1 MMLRTIP
8 HSKCPRGPVR
18 PAVTEIAGVC
28 AAARYFAG
36 RSRAERRN
44 TAGGGGVIGLVPIP
58 DGSIAPASPTATGAE
73 APAGGASPRR
83 PAAPLKAV
91 DKESTAGIL
100 FGIGA
105 YGLWGLMPLYFFLLQ
120 PAGAVE
126 IVANRV
132 IWSLLF
138 CTLLITVT
146 RSWRVLGAAFRNRT
160 VILPLIIAAVLIA
173 VNWLTYVYGV
183 TTGQAVEASLG
194 YFINPLVSVLLGV
207 VVLKERLRKLQWAA
221 VAIGFIAVGV
231 LTVSYGKLPWIAL
244 TLALSFGLY
253 GFVKKRV
260 GPRADA
266 ATSLT
271 VETIVLAPVAAAAMI
286 FLALSGTATLDTHG
300 PGHFWLLAASG
311 IITAVPLL
319 FFGAS
324 ARRLPMTMIGLL
336 QYLAPV
342 LQFIVALAVFGE
354 TMTTD
359 RWIGF
364 GVVWLA
370 LLVLTVDMLRTARKN
385 SVMRKLARA
394 AA

>member
-1 MMLRTIP
+1 MGAPVTDIAGNRAPAQGTVD
-8 HSKCPRGPVR
+8 SKGRNRR
-18 PAVTEIAGVC
+18 PA
-28 AAARYFAG
+28 
-36 RSRAERRN
+36 
-44 TAGGGGVIGLVPIP
+44 GGVIDLVPTP
-58 DGSIAPASPTATGAE
+58 DGSHSPATLT
-73 APAGGASPRR
+73 SPRGGSPGGSPSKR
-83 PAAPLKAV
+83 PPAALKAV
-91 DKESTAGIL
+91 DTDTTAGII

-132 IWSLLF
+132 LWSLIF
-138 CTLLITVT
+138 CVLLITVT

-160 VILPLIIAAVLIA
+160 VIFPLIIAAVLIA

-207 VVLKERLRKLQWAA
+207 VVLKEKLRPLQWAA
-221 VAIGFIAVGV
+221 VGIGFIAVGV

-271 VETIVLAPVAAAAMI
+271 VETIVLAPVAGATMI
-286 FLALSGTATLDTHG
+286 VLALSGSATLTVNG
-300 PGHFWLLAASG
+300 AAHFWLLAASG

-324 ARRLPMTMIGLL
+324 ARRLPMTTIGLL
-336 QYLAPV
+336 QYFAPV
-342 LQFIVALAVFGE
+342 LQFIVALAVFHE
-354 TMTTD
+354 PMTTD

-370 LLVLTVDMLRTARKN
+370 LLVLTVDMLLTTRKN
-385 SVMRKLARA
+385 SVTRRLARSA
-394 AA
+394 A

>member
-1 MMLRTIP
+1 
-8 HSKCPRGPVR
+8 
-18 PAVTEIAGVC
+18 
-28 AAARYFAG
+28 
-36 RSRAERRN
+36 
-44 TAGGGGVIGLVPIP
+44 VPKP
-58 DGSIAPASPTATGAE
+58 DGSSSPATLTPDATASSGH
-73 APAGGASPRR
+73 PARTQ
-83 PAAPLKAV
+83 PAALKAV
-91 DKESTAGIL
+91 DKDTTAGVL

-105 YGLWGLMPLYFFLLQ
+105 YGLWGLLPLYFFVLA

-132 IWSLLF
+132 VWSLLF
-138 CTLLITVT
+138 CTLLVTFT

-160 VILPLIIAAVLIA
+160 VIGPLALAAGLIA
-173 VNWLTYVYGV
+173 VNWLTYTYGV

-207 VVLKERLRKLQWAA
+207 FVLKEKLRALQWAA
-221 VAIGFIAVGV
+221 VGIGFIAVGV

-266 ATSLT
+266 ITSLS
-271 VETIVLAPVAAAAMI
+271 VETIVLAPLAAATMI
-286 FLALSGTATLDTHG
+286 FLAVSGTATLATNG
-300 PGHFWLLAASG
+300 AGHFWLLAASG
-311 IITAVPLL
+311 VITAVPLL

-324 ARRLPMTMIGLL
+324 ARRLPMTTIGLL
-336 QYLAPV
+336 QYFAPV
-342 LQFIVALAVFGE
+342 LQFIVALTVFRE
-354 TMTTD
+354 AMTTE

-370 LLVLTVDMLRTARKN
+370 LLVLTADMLLTARKN
-385 SVMRKLARA
+385 SVRRKRARA

>member
-1 MMLRTIP
+1 MP
-8 HSKCPRGPVR
+8 K
-18 PAVTEIAGVC
+18 
-28 AAARYFAG
+28 
-36 RSRAERRN
+36 
-44 TAGGGGVIGLVPIP
+44 P
-58 DGSIAPASPTATGAE
+58 DGSISPAPLTAPSALAAAGGPAPARAAGL
-73 APAGGASPRR
+73 AP
-83 PAAPLKAV
+83 V
-91 DKESTAGIL
+91 DKDTTAGIL

-105 YGLWGLMPLYFFLLQ
+105 YGLWGLLPLYFFVLA

-132 IWSLLF
+132 VWSLLF

-160 VILPLIIAAVLIA
+160 VIGPLSIAAALIA
-173 VNWLTYVYGV
+173 VNWLTYTYGV

-207 VVLKERLRKLQWAA
+207 FVLKEKLRPLQWAA
-221 VAIGFIAVGV
+221 VGIGFVAVGV

-266 ATSLT
+266 LTSLS
-271 VETIVLAPVAAAAMI
+271 VETIVLAPVAAATMI
-286 FLALSGTATLDTHG
+286 VLALSGAASLASNG
-300 PGHFWLLAASG
+300 AGHFWLLVASG
-311 IITAVPLL
+311 VITAVPLL

-324 ARRLPMTMIGLL
+324 ARRLPMTTIGLL
-336 QYLAPV
+336 QYFAPV
-342 LQFIVALAVFGE
+342 LQFVVALVVFKE
-354 TMTTD
+354 AMTPD
-359 RWIGF
+359 RWVGF

-370 LLVLTVDMLRTARKN
+370 LLVLTVDMLLTARKS
-385 SVMRKLARA
+385 SVTRKLARA

>member
-1 MMLRTIP
+1 MPKPNGSFSPAPLTALSAAAAATGSAP
-8 HSKCPRGPVR
+8 AR
-18 PAVTEIAGVC
+18 PAG
-28 AAARYFAG
+28 
-36 RSRAERRN
+36 
-44 TAGGGGVIGLVPIP
+44 P
-58 DGSIAPASPTATGAE
+58 AP
-73 APAGGASPRR
+73 
-83 PAAPLKAV
+83 V
-91 DKESTAGIL
+91 DKDTTAGIL

-105 YGLWGLMPLYFFLLQ
+105 YGLWGLLPLYFFVLA

-132 IWSLLF
+132 VWSLIF

-160 VILPLIIAAVLIA
+160 VIGPLSIAAALIA
-173 VNWLTYVYGV
+173 VNWLTYTYGV

-207 VVLKERLRKLQWAA
+207 FVLKEKLRPLQWAA
-221 VAIGFIAVGV
+221 VGIGFVAVGV

-266 ATSLT
+266 ITSLT
-271 VETIVLAPVAAAAMI
+271 VETIVLAPVAAATMI
-286 FLALSGTATLDTHG
+286 FLAVSGAASLASNG
-300 PGHFWLLAASG
+300 AGHFWLLVASG
-311 IITAVPLL
+311 VITAVPLL

-324 ARRLPMTMIGLL
+324 ARRLPMTTIGLL
-336 QYLAPV
+336 QYFAPV
-342 LQFIVALAVFGE
+342 LQFIVALVVFKE
-354 TMTTD
+354 AMTPD
-359 RWIGF
+359 RWVGF

-370 LLVLTVDMLRTARKN
+370 LLVLTVDMLLTARKN
-385 SVMRKLARA
+385 SVTRKLARA